1 MVIFFLEIRFFS
13 HVRVQTAAPIVLHEG
28 FFLLSVFIQPSDS
41 LVCAFDSICMLQEI
55 GLIFA

>member
-13 HVRVQTAAPIVLHEG
+13 HVLVQTAAPIVLHEG

-41 LVCAFDSICMLQEI
+41 LVCAFDTVSACCKRL
-55 GLIFA
+55 G